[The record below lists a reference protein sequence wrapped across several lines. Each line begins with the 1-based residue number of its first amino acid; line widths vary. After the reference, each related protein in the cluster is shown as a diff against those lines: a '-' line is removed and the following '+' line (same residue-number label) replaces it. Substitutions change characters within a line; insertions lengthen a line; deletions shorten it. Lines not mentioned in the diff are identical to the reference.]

1 MTTAGAENSVATRV
15 KSAPQQHTGQRLG
28 ALPVESVR
36 DMSPSN
42 SSMRR
47 CYSRASAP
55 HAAVIF
61 SRCVAEKISEK
72 SAILVENGVYKGFAF
87 YDLNYQINNPEVLRN
102 IITPM
107 QNNRDVKN
115 ILQSHI
121 RKSKFLK
128 IINF

>member
-1 MTTAGAENSVATRV
+1 MNTFENQNMIIVDR
-15 KSAPQQHTGQRLG
+15 GR
-28 ALPVESVR
+28 
-36 DMSPSN
+36 
-42 SSMRR
+42 
-47 CYSRASAP
+47 
-55 HAAVIF
+55 
-61 SRCVAEKISEK
+61 KISEK
-72 SAILVENGVYKGFAF
+72 SVVLVENGVYKGFAF
-87 YDLNYQINNPEVLRN
+87 FDLNYQINNPDVLRN